1 MTVKKL
7 NFVEVEKVKNL
18 SDEERIKFIYEDKF
32 VLYHK
37 AKNVLEKIEELMS
50 IDDLVRPPFFLL
62 VGPPNNGKTA
72 LVTYFCK
79 THEPYEDPEGIKVPV
94 IYLLAPHKP
103 DVGTFYDSILEKVDL
118 AFRKSDTL
126 STKFIK
132 IKHYLKEFGVK
143 LVVIDEI
150 HNVLAGSKIKQRE
163 FWNALKNLAN
173 ELKRPLVLVGT
184 KDALTATEV
193 DYQISSRLTIQ
204 LLPAWTFDDNYLS
217 FLRAYE
223 KTLPLKKPSN
233 LAEQND
239 LALKILEYSEG
250 YLGEIVAILKELA
263 ILAIRTGKERIDVSL
278 FKELDWIPPSK
289 RREIHHVNL

>member
-1 MTVKKL
+1 MTIKKL
-7 NFVEVEKVKNL
+7 EFIEEVKNL
-18 SDEERIKFIYEDKF
+18 SNEERIKFIYKDRF
-32 VLYHK
+32 VLYPK
-37 AKNVLEKIEELMS
+37 AKNVLEKIEELMKV
-50 IDDLVRPPFFLL
+50 DDLIRPPSFLL

-79 THEPYEDPEGIKVPV
+79 THEPYEDPEGIKMPV

-103 DVGTFYDSILEKVDL
+103 DVGMFYDSILEKIDP

-143 LVVIDEI
+143 LVIIDEI

-163 FWNALKNLAN
+163 FMNALKNLMN

-184 KDALTATEV
+184 KDALIATET
-193 DYQISSRLTIQ
+193 DYQISSRFPPQILTT
-204 LLPAWTFDDNYLS
+204 WTYDRNYLS
-217 FLRAYE
+217 FLHAFE
-223 KTLPLKKPSN
+223 KTLPLRKPSN
-233 LAEQND
+233 LSDQND

-289 RREIHHVNL
+289 RREVHHVNL